1 MDNLIP
7 NTPHVIVDRAAD
19 REGLDLHADSL
30 HAFSE
35 WIDAELAKLEAR
47 FATRGTG
54 RCPAGFYLT
63 SRR

>member
-7 NTPHVIVDRAAD
+7 TTPRVIVDRPAD
-19 REGLDLHADSL
+19 REALDLHAESFQS
-30 HAFSE
+30 FSE
-35 WIDAELAKLEAR
+35 WLDAELAKLEAR

-54 RCPAGFYLT
+54 RCPKGFYLS